1 MTSDHGI
8 HVGKPPFFDGNNYD
22 YWKTRM
28 SAHLKAMSRKLWRV
42 VNDGYVILDP
52 KSLTPLDEENETL
65 NDQGVNVLFSALDVN
80 EFNRVKSLTN
90 ANDIWKKLMEIHEGT
105 STVKEAKLY
114 LLKGNFSEFTM
125 KKDESIAEMFN
136 RLNDIVNDL
145 KGLGFE
151 VPDGDFN
158 HKFLRCLPERYDTIV
173 TLLVRSNVK
182 TATPTQILGEI
193 LTHDMFKKSQD
204 EAHGGE
210 IDMKKKS
217 VAFKAQDS
225 KNEEESGCQEEE
237 SDEEMALFVKRFNR
251 MMSKK
256 NFGKRGQS
264 SRKNPFVDKTCFNC
278 GEVGHIIVN
287 CPNKKKDKKN
297 DEKKKKKFIKKK
309 KNGQAYFV

>member
-1 MTSDHGI
+1 MNLI
-8 HVGKPPFFDGNNYD
+8 
-22 YWKTRM
+22 
-28 SAHLKAMSRKLWRV
+28 
-42 VNDGYVILDP
+42 
-52 KSLTPLDEENETL
+52 
-65 NDQGVNVLFSALDVN
+65 
-80 EFNRVKSLTN
+80 VKSLTN

-158 HKFLRCLPERYDTIV
+158 HKFLKCLPERYDTIV

-210 IDMKKKS
+210 IDMKKKC
-217 VAFKAQDS
+217 
-225 KNEEESGCQEEE
+225 GI
-237 SDEEMALFVKRFNR
+237 
-251 MMSKK
+251 
-256 NFGKRGQS
+256 QS
-264 SRKNPFVDKTCFNC
+264 SR
-278 GEVGHIIVN
+278 
-287 CPNKKKDKKN
+287 
-297 DEKKKKKFIKKK
+297 
-309 KNGQAYFV
+309 

>member
-1 MTSDHGI
+1 
-8 HVGKPPFFDGNNYD
+8 
-22 YWKTRM
+22 
-28 SAHLKAMSRKLWRV
+28 
-42 VNDGYVILDP
+42 
-52 KSLTPLDEENETL
+52 
-65 NDQGVNVLFSALDVN
+65 
-80 EFNRVKSLTN
+80 
-90 ANDIWKKLMEIHEGT
+90 MEIHEGT

-125 KKDESIAEMFN
+125 KKDESIAEIFN

-151 VPDGDFN
+151 VLDGDFN

-264 SRKNPFVDKTCFNC
+264 SRKKSFC
-278 GEVGHIIVN
+278 GQDLF
-287 CPNKKKDKKN
+287 PMW
-297 DEKKKKKFIKKK
+297 
-309 KNGQAYFV
+309 